1 MAASRTVP
9 TQNKKQVYVNGSVA
23 TQLNT
28 APLKRPQDDSQQL
41 QRVRERQAVALN
53 KEKAKQ
59 LNAGYLF
66 FLTFMTIGLFVVL
79 SYYVQLRGQA
89 DTRMHQIARLE
100 SEVAELKLDNDTRY
114 MRAQAKVPLS
124 QIRQR
129 AAAELGMIFPTE
141 AQTVYYDL
149 NESDYMEQ
157 YQDIPDSGT
166 DTLFGKFFGR

>member
-1 MAASRTVP
+1 MAASRPVP

-28 APLKRPQDDSQQL
+28 APLRRPQDESSKLRKVQ
-41 QRVRERQAVALN
+41 ERQAVAQN
-53 KEKAKQ
+53 KEKAKSM
-59 LNAGYLF
+59 NAGYLF
-66 FLTFMTIGLFVVL
+66 FLTLMTIGLFVVL

-89 DTRMHQIARLE
+89 ETRMHQIARLE
-100 SEVAELKLDNDTRY
+100 SEVAEMKLDNDTRY
-114 MRAQAKVPLS
+114 MRAQAKVPLA

-129 AAAELGMIFPTE
+129 ATTELGMVFPTE
-141 AQTVYYDL
+141 SQTVYYDL

-166 DTLFGKFFGR
+166 ETLFGKFFGR